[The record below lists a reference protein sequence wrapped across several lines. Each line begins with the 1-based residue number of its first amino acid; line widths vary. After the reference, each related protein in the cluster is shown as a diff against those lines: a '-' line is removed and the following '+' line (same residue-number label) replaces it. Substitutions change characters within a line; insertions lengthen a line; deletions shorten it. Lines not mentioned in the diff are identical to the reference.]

1 MRPACEAVVVGA
13 SAGGVEALL
22 TVLAHLPPAFE
33 LPVVVVLHLPERR
46 PSELPLVLERRLRRP
61 VREARDKAPVERGLI
76 HVAGP
81 SYHLSIERDRSFSL
95 SLEPRVHFSRPSID
109 LLFESAADAYGPALT
124 GVLMTG
130 ASQDGARGLAAI
142 RDAGGLTVVQDPAEA
157 KIATMPEAAL
167 ALFRPDHILTLHGI
181 GKLLADLETGTC

>member
-1 MRPACEAVVVGA
+1 MRHACEAVVVGA

-22 TVLAHLPPAFE
+22 TVFGYLPATFE
-33 LPVVVVLHLPERR
+33 LPVVAVLHLPERL
-46 PSELPLVLERRLRRP
+46 PSELPSVLERRLRRP
-61 VREARDKAPVERGLI
+61 VREARDKAPIERGLI
-76 HVAGP
+76 YVAGP

-109 LLFESAADAYGPALT
+109 LLFDSAADAYGAALA

-157 KIATMPEAAL
+157 RIATMPEAAL
-167 ALFRPDHILTLHGI
+167 ELFQPDHILTLHGI
-181 GKLLADLETGTC
+181 GRLLADLETGKC

>member
-1 MRPACEAVVVGA
+1 MRHACEAVVVGA

-22 TVLAHLPPAFE
+22 TVFGQLPPAFE

-46 PSELPLVLERRLRRP
+46 PSELPVVLEHRLRRP

-76 HVAGP
+76 YVAGP

-109 LLFESAADAYGPALT
+109 LLFDSAADAYGPALT

-130 ASQDGARGLAAI
+130 ASEDGARGLAAI
-142 RDAGGLTVVQDPAEA
+142 CDAGGRTVVQDPADA

>member
-1 MRPACEAVVVGA
+1 MRHACEAVVVGA

-22 TVLAHLPPAFE
+22 TVFGYLPATFE
-33 LPVVVVLHLPERR
+33 LPVVAVLHLPERR
-46 PSELPLVLERRLRRP
+46 PSELPSVLERRLRRP
-61 VREARDKAPVERGLI
+61 VREARDKAPIERGLI
-76 HVAGP
+76 YVAGP

-109 LLFESAADAYGPALT
+109 LLFDSAADAYGAALA

-157 KIATMPEAAL
+157 RIATMPEAAL
-167 ALFRPDHILTLHGI
+167 ELFQPDHILTLHGI
-181 GKLLADLETGTC
+181 GRLLADLETGKC

>member
-1 MRPACEAVVVGA
+1 MRHACEAVVVGA

-22 TVLAHLPPAFE
+22 TVFGYLPATFE
-33 LPVVVVLHLPERR
+33 LPVVAVLHLPERR
-46 PSELPLVLERRLRRP
+46 PSELPSVLERRLRRP
-61 VREARDKAPVERGLI
+61 VREARDKAPIERGLI
-76 HVAGP
+76 YVAGP

-109 LLFESAADAYGPALT
+109 LLFDSAADAYGAALA

-167 ALFRPDHILTLHGI
+167 ELFQPDHILTLHGI
-181 GKLLADLETGTC
+181 GRLLADLETGKC